1 MARNFKKI
9 VPRSASP
16 PGDYDINGAFR
27 VIEQEL
33 VSSMKRNW
41 NKHNMDEKEEG
52 FTWSRWQ
59 AEYLRGFEEFKAENK
74 NKFKDDF
81 KEINKNFFDQITLQH
96 ETNFFGV
103 NRRRM
108 EALIKSSTHDLK
120 KAEHAMLR
128 RCNDQYRKTM
138 FNAQAYMNSGAGTL
152 KQAIDMAN
160 KDFLKSGINCV
171 RYKDGK
177 TFNIASYAEMSLRTA
192 TTRATLLADGNFRNE
207 MGVHTVKV
215 SSYGACSKLCQP
227 WQGKVY
233 VDDVYSGGTAEEAE
247 RLKLPLLSTAI
258 KGHLFHP
265 NCRHHLSTYYPGT
278 QNDDD
283 GDPRDSSQALAYEH
297 PPLERQHRINQLEIQ
312 RQKRIALGSMDPV
325 TIEAANRRLAG
336 LKKKDD
342 ELVDVLKKSSSAHR
356 YEDITLRFAEEN
368 KPDGSSPMY
377 EEKYA
382 TKDHEHEI
390 YIINLISKHFG
401 GKIIAQAESQIP
413 GERKSDLLWNEKLWE
428 IKRISSKSSVKNRI
442 QSGLGQIEKNPG
454 GFIFDVTNF
463 KENVS
468 NEQILEYI
476 KDRFRQDV
484 KFSCKIIMYRNDKFI
499 CVIDHK
505 IKR

>member
-1 MARNFKKI
+1 
-9 VPRSASP
+9 
-16 PGDYDINGAFR
+16 
-27 VIEQEL
+27 
-33 VSSMKRNW
+33 
-41 NKHNMDEKEEG
+41 
-52 FTWSRWQ
+52 
-59 AEYLRGFEEFKAENK
+59 
-74 NKFKDDF
+74 
-81 KEINKNFFDQITLQH
+81 
-96 ETNFFGV
+96 
-103 NRRRM
+103 
-108 EALIKSSTHDLK
+108 
-120 KAEHAMLR
+120 
-128 RCNDQYRKTM
+128 
-138 FNAQAYMNSGAGTL
+138 
-152 KQAIDMAN
+152 MAN
-160 KDFLKSGINCV
+160 KDFLKNGINCV

-283 GDPRDSSQALAYEH
+283 GDPRDNSQALTYEH
-297 PPLERQHRINQLEIQ
+297 PPLEREHHINQLEIQ
-312 RQKRIALGSMDPV
+312 RQKRIALGSMDPAN
-325 TIEAANRRLAG
+325 IEQANQRLVG
-336 LKKKDD
+336 LEKKDD

-368 KPDGSSPMY
+368 KPDGFAPVF
-377 EEKYA
+377 EKKYV
-382 TKDHEHEI
+382 TKGHEHEI
-390 YIINLISKHFG
+390 HMVNLISKHFG

-454 GFIFDVTNF
+454 GFIFDATNF